1 MDPVAL
7 VMQAAFYILFGVAA
21 WRYARHR
28 TPLELGVVAVFSTT
42 AALFLLS
49 FLSTFAPGFADV
61 VRPLTITALVAQPY
75 LIVRLLDQIWTVP
88 RWARVVAFL
97 GFVGTTAGILVLGS
111 RNGIALIG
119 LIAYFGLT
127 ESAAAVQFVRL
138 ARRRHGAH
146 RLRLDLAGIA
156 TALFGLAIVVV
167 ALGAAASSGGPSDP
181 LVQVIGR
188 LLALFAGLGYL
199 GAFLPPR
206 WLTGYFHR
214 AAAFELAREV
224 VSVRPGQGPA
234 VLWGQLALAA
244 ELILGAT
251 SVRIDDEDGQAVDLD
266 PPPDG
271 DAGAAGRRPPS
282 AAAQPGPRG
291 REVVI
296 PVLVDGREAAT
307 LTAHLEGQPLFV
319 EDDIAIVSLL
329 ASLTGGA
336 VRHDA
341 DATKLRATQ
350 LALEESAAVQASETR
365 FRVLLEADPNAIL
378 ATDDAGRVSWATRS
392 SAELFGYANGE
403 LIGRELS
410 RLIDIPAADRVHP
423 PGGPGS
429 TDQITRVEGVA
440 SRADGST
447 FPVEVA
453 LRRLD
458 LDGRPT
464 TVAIVADASWR
475 REANEIRDRFVGIL
489 SHELR
494 TPITSIYGGA
504 QVLLKRSADLDPAT
518 RTELITGLADES
530 DRLQRMI
537 ENLLIL
543 DRVERGADFFGPRPV
558 LIQRIL
564 AGVIEHERALWPSIH
579 VELDC
584 PEGLPVVTGDEDQLG
599 QVVRNLL
606 SNAVKYAGPDASIVV
621 RARFEDP
628 WVRVTVADDGPG
640 FPADEADQLFSLY
653 YRSAKSQAAPGAGI
667 GLYVCRSLVEAMGGT
682 ISARSAPGG
691 GAEFTFSLPTYV
703 DVDDL
708 VGAGGELPDDRAIAG
723 DGAGLSAAAS

>member
-244 ELILGAT
+244 ESILGAT

-640 FPADEADQLFSLY
+640 FPAEEADQLFSLY
-653 YRSAKSQAAPGAGI
+653 YRSARSQAAPGAGI

-682 ISARSAPGG
+682 ISARSVPDG
-691 GAEFTFSLPTYV
+691 GAEFTFTLPAYV

-708 VGAGGELPDDRAIAG
+708 VGTAGSSPDSLAAAG